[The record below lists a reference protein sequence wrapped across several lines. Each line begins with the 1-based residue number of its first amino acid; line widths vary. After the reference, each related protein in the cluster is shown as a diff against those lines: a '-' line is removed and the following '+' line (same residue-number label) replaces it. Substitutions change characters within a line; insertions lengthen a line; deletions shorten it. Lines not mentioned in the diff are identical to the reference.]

1 LGKIFRGH
9 NLVEYKSYQASLS
22 VEAFYKVIAYTYF
35 YKSLD
40 KTVDIKDVTITFIGK
55 RRPKKLLKYLEE
67 EQGFTVAEDESG
79 IYTISGHHIPIQII
93 ATRSLS
99 EENSIYLSGLSR
111 NLRADRLK
119 SIIEAV
125 SEEQNAKSDAYLYLI
140 LQANMAAL
148 EGVKAMGRRKF
159 EEKLEELGYVS
170 KRKSE
175 QALQEESTKWQ
186 EESARWQRQLQ
197 EESARWQRQ
206 LQEESAKWQNIANE
220 NAQLRLQVAE
230 LQTKQSSI

>member
-1 LGKIFRGH
+1 M
-9 NLVEYKSYQASLS
+9 
-22 VEAFYKVIAYTYF
+22 
-35 YKSLD
+35 
-40 KTVDIKDVTITFIGK
+40 
-55 RRPKKLLKYLEE
+55 
-67 EQGFTVAEDESG
+67 
-79 IYTISGHHIPIQII
+79 
-93 ATRSLS
+93 
-99 EENSIYLSGLSR
+99 
-111 NLRADRLK
+111 RADRLK

-140 LQANMAAL
+140 LQANTVAL
-148 EGVKAMGRRKF
+148 EEVKAMGRRKF

-175 QALQEESTKWQ
+175 QALQEESAKWQEESAKWQ

-197 EESARWQRQ
+197 EESARWQT
-206 LQEESAKWQNIANE
+206 E